1 LKINRFGQKKDL
13 AATVKRQLIEALNRR
28 DVATVSSLIVDWQKV
43 VGTEKL
49 TNLIVNQVMLECD
62 SDTHRWFCR
71 IFLGQAQYEQMQEK
85 AQTNVFQILLNGGL
99 EPGKDF
105 SFGSDGRLLMSDRA
119 KEILLSQVPEQR
131 KFLFE
136 AQLEPL
142 ASQDRIIAI
151 EQQLGCTFFS
161 NLTEI
166 AIQQIQVLSNSQAAA
181 YLGVLVAGLV
191 SRHPQ
196 LEDADFPTRFIL
208 STLQGLPEERAM
220 LILNDPEENPQFD
233 EPIVFQHLLAAM
245 GDTEYHR
252 ITEED
257 GGISLEQLKKL
268 DLVWRGEREISEIIA
283 MMERWQ
289 AKNK

>member
-1 LKINRFGQKKDL
+1 MKINRFGQKKDL
-13 AATVKRQLIEALNRR
+13 AATVKRQLLEALNRR
-28 DVATVSSLIVDWQKV
+28 DIATVSSLIVDWQKV

-49 TNLIVNQVMLECD
+49 TNLIVNQVMVECD
-62 SDTHRWFCR
+62 SDTHRWFYR

-85 AQTNVFQILLNGGL
+85 SQTNVFQILLNSGL

-105 SFGSDGRLLMSDRA
+105 SFGSDGRLLMSDGA

-142 ASQDRIIAI
+142 VSQDRIIAI
-151 EQQLGCTFFS
+151 EQQLGCAFFS

-196 LEDADFPTRFIL
+196 LQDADFPTRFIL
-208 STLQGLPEERAM
+208 STLQGLSEERAM

-233 EPIVFQHLLAAM
+233 ESIVFQHLLAAM
-245 GDTEYHR
+245 GDTEHHR
-252 ITEED
+252 IAEED
-257 GGISLEQLKKL
+257 GGISLDQLKKL

>member
-1 LKINRFGQKKDL
+1 MKINRFGQKKDL
-13 AATVKRQLIEALNRR
+13 AATIKRQLLEALSRR
-28 DVATVSSLIVDWQKV
+28 DITAVSSLIVDWQKA

-49 TNLIVNQVMLECD
+49 TNLIVNQVMVECD

-71 IFLGQAQYEQMQEK
+71 IFLGQVQYEQMQEK

-196 LEDADFPTRFIL
+196 LQDADFPTRFIL

-245 GDTEYHR
+245 GDTEHHR

-268 DLVWRGEREISEIIA
+268 DLVWRGDREISEIIA

-289 AKNK
+289 TKNK

>member
-1 LKINRFGQKKDL
+1 MKINRFGQKKDL

>member
-1 LKINRFGQKKDL
+1 MKINRFGQKKDL
-13 AATVKRQLIEALNRR
+13 AATIKCQLLESLSRR
-28 DVATVSSLIVDWQKV
+28 DIAAVSSLIVDWQKV

-49 TNLIVNQVMLECD
+49 TNLIVNRVMVECD
-62 SDTHRWFCR
+62 SDSHRWFCR

-85 AQTNVFQILLNGGL
+85 AQNNVFQILLSGGL

-119 KEILLSQVPEQR
+119 KEILLCQVPQQR

-142 ASQDRIIAI
+142 LNEDRVIAI
-151 EQQLGCTFFS
+151 EQQLGCAFFS

-196 LEDADFPTRFIL
+196 LQDADFPTRFIL

-233 EPIVFQHLLAAM
+233 EMILFQHLLAAM
-245 GDTEYHR
+245 GDTEHYR
-252 ITEED
+252 IAEED
-257 GGISLEQLKKL
+257 GGISLNQLKKL

-283 MMERWQ
+283 MMERWHL
-289 AKNK
+289 KNR

>member
-1 LKINRFGQKKDL
+1 LKINRFGQNKDKVV
-13 AATVKRQLIEALNRR
+13 TVKRQLLEALSRR
-28 DVATVSSLIVDWQKV
+28 DIAAVSRLIAHWEKV
-43 VGTEKL
+43 LGTEKL
-49 TNLIVNQVMLECD
+49 TNLIVNEVMVECD
-62 SDTHRWFCR
+62 SDSHRWFCQ
-71 IFLGQAQYEQMQEK
+71 IFLGQGQYEQMQEK
-85 AQTNVFQILLNGGL
+85 AQTNVFQILLSGGL

-131 KFLFE
+131 KFLFA

-142 ASQDRIIAI
+142 ASEDGVIAI
-151 EQQLGCTFFS
+151 EHQLGCAFFS

-166 AIQQIQVLSNSQAAA
+166 AIQHIQTLSNSQAAA

-196 LEDADFPTRFIL
+196 LQDADFPTRFIL

-233 EPIVFQHLLAAM
+233 ELIVFQHLLAAM
-245 GDTEYHR
+245 GDTEHQR

-257 GGISLEQLKKL
+257 GGISLDQLKKL
-268 DLVWRGEREISEIIA
+268 DLVWRGDREISEIIA
-283 MMERWQ
+283 MMERWHP
-289 AKNK
+289 KNR

>member
-1 LKINRFGQKKDL
+1 MKINRFGQNKDKV
-13 AATVKRQLIEALNRR
+13 ATVKRQLLEALSRR
-28 DVATVSSLIVDWQKV
+28 DIAAVSRLIAHWQKV
-43 VGTEKL
+43 LGTEKL
-49 TNLIVNQVMLECD
+49 TNLIVNEVMVECD
-62 SDTHRWFCR
+62 SDSHRWFCQ
-71 IFLGQAQYEQMQEK
+71 IFLGQGQYEQMQEK
-85 AQTNVFQILLNGGL
+85 AQTNVFQILLSGGL

-131 KFLFE
+131 KFLFA

-142 ASQDRIIAI
+142 ASEDGVIAI
-151 EQQLGCTFFS
+151 EQQLGCAFFS

-166 AIQQIQVLSNSQAAA
+166 AIQHIQTLSNSQAAA

-196 LEDADFPTRFIL
+196 LQDADFPTRFIL

-233 EPIVFQHLLAAM
+233 ELIVFQHLLAAM
-245 GDTEYHR
+245 GDTEHQR

-257 GGISLEQLKKL
+257 GGISLDQLKKL
-268 DLVWRGEREISEIIA
+268 DLVWRGDREISEIIA
-283 MMERWQ
+283 MMERWHP
-289 AKNK
+289 KNR